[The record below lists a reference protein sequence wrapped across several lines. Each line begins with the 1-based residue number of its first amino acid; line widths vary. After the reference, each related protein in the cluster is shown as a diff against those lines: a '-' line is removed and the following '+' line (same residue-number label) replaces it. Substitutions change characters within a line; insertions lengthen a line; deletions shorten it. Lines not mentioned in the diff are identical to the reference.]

1 LAKDYAK
8 EIDFAFFAVNF
19 HYSKDDYD
27 ALTIR
32 EKLFIYKA
40 WEEKIVSQ
48 TTHLRN
54 AVFNAMVNANRKKN
68 SKWIELWKKKQ
79 KQLNKETV
87 EGNLNIVKETDKK
100 EGPSWIEKVYEA
112 NGLKIEERRKEYG

>member
-1 LAKDYAK
+1 
-8 EIDFAFFAVNF
+8 
-19 HYSKDDYD
+19 
-27 ALTIR
+27 
-32 EKLFIYKA
+32 
-40 WEEKIVSQ
+40 
-48 TTHLRN
+48 
-54 AVFNAMVNANRKKN
+54 MVNANRKKN